1 MQTDSNICVVCFV
14 KMHFL
19 CFDIFVIREF
29 PLYFWCIC
37 LNGVPRK
44 EEEND
49 GNTLQ
54 RRKRTLHKKKRN
66 AVIFFKD
73 LKVDVPL
80 AGGPLDKN
88 PTLRRAGLVE
98 IWSRMILAP
107 GKSALA
113 RLDFAAKRIILSDS
127 LLFCCIFW
135 TLLQR
140 GSHWV
145 THYRSAASSGLC
157 CKGDHTEWL
166 TVVLLH
172 FLDFAAK
179 GITLSDSLSV
189 CCIFWTLLQRGSHWV
204 THYQSAASSGL
215 CCKGDHT
222 EWLTIGLLHLLDFA
236 AKGITLSDSLSVCCI
251 FWTLLQRGSHWVTH
265 YWSAASSGLW
275 GKGDHIEWW
284 MSLQLTTTW
293 LSTPFGSKP

>member
-54 RRKRTLHKKKRN
+54 RRKKHYIKKKGMLL
-66 AVIFFKD
+66 FF
-73 LKVDVPL
+73 LKIWKWTYLWQEVLWTKTPL
-80 AGGPLDKN
+80 CVV
-88 PTLRRAGLVE
+88 LVWWRSDPG
-98 IWSRMILAP
+98 WSWL
-107 GKSALA
+107 LE
-113 RLDFAAKRIILSDS
+113 S
-127 LLFCCIFW
+127 LLWLAW

-140 GSHWV
+140 GSYWV
-145 THYRSAASSGLC
+145 THCCSAA
-157 CKGDHTEWL
+157 
-166 TVVLLH
+166 
-172 FLDFAAK
+172 F
-179 GITLSDSLSV
+179 
-189 CCIFWTLLQRGSHWV
+189 
-204 THYQSAASSGL
+204 SGL

-236 AKGITLSDSLSVCCI
+236 AERITLSDSLLVCCI
-251 FWTLLQRGSHWVTH
+251 FWTLRQRGSHRVMDVITTH
-265 YWSAASSGLW
+265 YHMAVN
-275 GKGDHIEWW
+275 
-284 MSLQLTTTW
+284 
-293 LSTPFGSKP
+293 PFWE